1 MKIKNKKPEL
11 MCPIKDWASLEACK
25 DYCDAVYFGV
35 DELNLRARS
44 DALTFSEIKPFV
56 EECHKNKIKAYLTIN
71 SVIYDSDIKK
81 AEKLVQKAKE
91 SAVDAVIIWDPAVI
105 EIARK
110 WKMPFIVSTQ
120 ANVSNVDTVDFYKR
134 LGAKRVVLA
143 RELTLEQ
150 IRRIIKAV
158 KDIEIEVFVHGAM
171 CVAISGRCILSA
183 YLFGKSSNCGS
194 CAQPC
199 RKQWFLTDEDGNS
212 FASEGKYFLNAKDMC
227 MIEFMPELIEAGIDS
242 FKIEGRRRDPK
253 YIETTARCYR
263 EAIDSHYDGTFS
275 DEKVKKWKKELLG
288 VYNRGFSTGFY
299 FGEPGKDGISYNQ
312 ADNISKYKKELVGNI
327 KHCYPKANAVSIDLK
342 HIGIK
347 IGDKIV
353 IEGVKT
359 FVEQEI
365 TSIEVGNKKV
375 KKAVKGEEA
384 AILINGKV
392 SNGDKLFIIK
402 KR

>member
-1 MKIKNKKPEL
+1 

-120 ANVSNVDTVDFYKR
+120 ANISNVDTIDFYKR

-212 FASEGKYFLNAKDMC
+212 FATEGKYFLNAKDMC

-253 YIETTARCYR
+253 YIGTTARCYR

-275 DEKVKKWKKELLG
+275 DEKVRKWKKELLG

-365 TSIEVGNKKV
+365 TSIEVNNKKV

-392 SNGDKLFIIK
+392 SNGDKLFVIK